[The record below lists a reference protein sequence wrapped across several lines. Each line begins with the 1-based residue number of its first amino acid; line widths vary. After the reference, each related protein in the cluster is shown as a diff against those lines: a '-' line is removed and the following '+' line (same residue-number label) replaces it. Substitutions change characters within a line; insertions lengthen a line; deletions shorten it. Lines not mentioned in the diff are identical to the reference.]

1 MSRNAPR
8 PARRA
13 RVLLVLAAVTVAA
26 AAVPA
31 GAGAARHAP
40 APVPAIG
47 IGEQSPQIFSNPYF
61 TALGVKR
68 VRYITAWNSLRY
80 KWSRDMLDGYLFA
93 ARAAGVEVLLG
104 FGHARSDKRSV
115 RRRVPS
121 AKAFTRAFLE
131 YRKRYPWVK
140 DWVTWNE
147 ANHCGEPT
155 CHKARRV
162 ARFYNSMRRNCA
174 GCRVVGADV
183 LDTPTMGPWIRE
195 FKRTARKD
203 KMIWGLHNYID
214 ANRFRTSGTR
224 ELLALTR
231 RGQVWFTETGGLV
244 VRRNRSKIAFPG
256 NERHAAAATRQVFR
270 LATLS
275 SRVRRIYLYHWQPP
289 TSALPTWDSA
299 LLDRRG
305 EPRAAYRV
313 LKAHIRRQTGLG

>member
-1 MSRNAPR
+1 
-8 PARRA
+8 
-13 RVLLVLAAVTVAA
+13 
-26 AAVPA
+26 
-31 GAGAARHAP
+31 
-40 APVPAIG
+40 
-47 IGEQSPQIFSNPYF
+47 
-61 TALGVKR
+61 
-68 VRYITAWNSLRY
+68 
-80 KWSRDMLDGYLFA
+80 
-93 ARAAGVEVLLG
+93 
-104 FGHARSDKRSV
+104 
-115 RRRVPS
+115 
-121 AKAFTRAFLE
+121 
-131 YRKRYPWVK
+131 
-140 DWVTWNE
+140 
-147 ANHCGEPT
+147 
-155 CHKARRV
+155 
-162 ARFYNSMRRNCA
+162 
-174 GCRVVGADV
+174 
-183 LDTPTMGPWIRE
+183 
-195 FKRTARKD
+195 
-203 KMIWGLHNYID
+203 MIWGMHNYID